1 MDGTVRWLVCDFLDS
16 AAVGTLKND
25 FLVRPGWIKA
35 DGATVN
41 RSDYPRLFKFA
52 QDNELLTATPAIYP
66 GLFGE
71 GNGTTTFTLPNL
83 ETYFI
88 RLDSSRD
95 VGSSQESANLNHTHS
110 YQDWQ
115 SGPALPAVVGTEPA
129 LIGPYQ
135 DLTRTSGASGG
146 DESRPKNIA
155 YIPVI
160 KY

>member
-1 MDGTVRWLVCDFLDS
+1 MVCDFLDS
-16 AAVGTLKND
+16 ASVGTIKND
-25 FLVRPGWIKA
+25 FLARPGWVKA

-52 QDNELLTATPAIYP
+52 QDNELLTATPALYR

-71 GNGTTTFTLPNL
+71 GDGTTTFTLPNL

-88 RLDSSRD
+88 RLDSSRA
-95 VGSSQESANLNHTHS
+95 VGSSQESANLSHVHYYN
-110 YQDWQ
+110 DWQ
-115 SGPALPAVVGTEPA
+115 TTPGLSGQASSNQT
-129 LIGPYQ
+129 LIGTYQ
-135 DLTRTSGASGG
+135 DLTRTTGTSGG